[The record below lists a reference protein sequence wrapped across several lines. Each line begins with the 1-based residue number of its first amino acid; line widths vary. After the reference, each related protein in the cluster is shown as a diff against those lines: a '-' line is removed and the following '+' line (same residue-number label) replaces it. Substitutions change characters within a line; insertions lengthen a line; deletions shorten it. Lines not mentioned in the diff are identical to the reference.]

1 MPIYTYACDSCGHK
15 FDLRQSFSDEPISE
29 CPVCGAAVH
38 RVVYPAG
45 IIFKGSGWYITDSR
59 KSNGS
64 GESNGTNGS
73 QAGGSGKDSSK
84 ATETE
89 SKPAASANS
98 SAKKASGTS
107 SDS

>member
-29 CPVCGAAVH
+29 CPACGAPVH

-73 QAGGSGKDSSK
+73 HAGGSGKDSSK
-84 ATETE
+84 TTETA
-89 SKPAASANS
+89 SKPAASVS
-98 SAKKASGTS
+98 SNQDSGSS
-107 SDS
+107 SDG